1 MIILNKENFKWY
13 NFQPRKRNGDELFT
27 ENLFHDNQR
36 AKTASTS
43 KMERIVI
50 PLQWYSTEANA
61 ATLARKG
68 YFTKIWRYCYNNNRY
83 PKGSNDVALVRS
95 HK

>member
-1 MIILNKENFKWY
+1 MVTSFLPKISFMII
-13 NFQPRKRNGDELFT
+13 RGGS
-27 ENLFHDNQR
+27 
-36 AKTASTS
+36 KTASTS

-68 YFTKIWRYCYNNNRY
+68 YFTKIWRYWYNNNRY
-83 PKGSNDVALVRS
+83 PEGSNDVALVRS